1 MTQGERVNQIRKTL
15 DLTLE
20 KFGEKLGVQKSSI
33 SKIEKD
39 RVALS
44 DQMAKSIC
52 REYNVN
58 YDYLMYGEG
67 EMFDDLPQTIVD
79 ELCVQYELNDFD
91 KALVEMYVSLPAG
104 SRERIKEY
112 MKQLVKKVGGDQP
125 EGGPESLPGRQLGA
139 DLVQQIQRLV
149 AADDAFVGAEGGTL
163 GLVDHAVEHIQ
174 QSLHVLF
181 FHRSFVPFSVLQD
194 VSPAFFPIP
203 RRWAPADTSP
213 EAGRSG
219 SSHGPWWS

>member
-79 ELCVQYELNDFD
+79 ELCAQYDLNDFD
-91 KALVEMYVSLPAG
+91 KHLLKCMCLY
-104 SRERIKEY
+104 
-112 MKQLVKKVGGDQP
+112 QP
-125 EGGPESLPGRQLGA
+125 EAVSESKN
-139 DLVQQIQRLV
+139 I
-149 AADDAFVGAEGGTL
+149 
-163 GLVDHAVEHIQ
+163 
-174 QSLHVLF
+174 
-181 FHRSFVPFSVLQD
+181 
-194 VSPAFFPIP
+194 
-203 RRWAPADTSP
+203 
-213 EAGRSG
+213 
-219 SSHGPWWS
+219 

>member
-79 ELCVQYELNDFD
+79 ELCAQYDLNDFD

-104 SRERIKEY
+104 NRERIKEY
-112 MKQLVKKVGGDQP
+112 MKQLVKKVGWDKT
-125 EGGPESLPGRQLGA
+125 E
-139 DLVQQIQRLV
+139 
-149 AADDAFVGAEGGTL
+149 
-163 GLVDHAVEHIQ
+163 
-174 QSLHVLF
+174 
-181 FHRSFVPFSVLQD
+181 
-194 VSPAFFPIP
+194 
-203 RRWAPADTSP
+203 
-213 EAGRSG
+213 
-219 SSHGPWWS
+219 

>member
-79 ELCVQYELNDFD
+79 ELCAQYDLNDFD
-91 KALVEMYVSLPAG
+91 KALVEMYVSLPVG

-112 MKQLVKKVGGDQP
+112 MKQLVKKVGWDKT
-125 EGGPESLPGRQLGA
+125 E
-139 DLVQQIQRLV
+139 
-149 AADDAFVGAEGGTL
+149 
-163 GLVDHAVEHIQ
+163 
-174 QSLHVLF
+174 
-181 FHRSFVPFSVLQD
+181 
-194 VSPAFFPIP
+194 
-203 RRWAPADTSP
+203 
-213 EAGRSG
+213 
-219 SSHGPWWS
+219 